1 MKTNKI
7 YLDYKE
13 LKNNGLIEEL
23 MLPSMILERKES
35 PKMKKHLTMSMRHS
49 KLRVKDALPEIKN
62 GI

>member
-1 MKTNKI
+1 
-7 YLDYKE
+7 
-13 LKNNGLIEEL
+13 
-23 MLPSMILERKES
+23 MILERKDS